1 MKKWILVLIAACNM
15 LPSTAQID
23 SDLANRLQ
31 FSLDSV
37 CSIYRIKG
45 ATAAVL
51 IPGQGIWEGT
61 YGVSTTGNPVTKQM
75 AFGMGSNTKTFVSAL
90 LIKMQTQGLLSLDD
104 TIGKWIQGYPN
115 INGSATIRQC
125 INHTAG
131 LGEYLSASINDSL
144 LLKPSKIWAL
154 NEILLLVDTPRFAP
168 CTSWS
173 YSNSGYVIVGIIIE
187 AVTGKPYAQVM
198 REMLLEP
205 ARYNHTFFYGE
216 NNNTPVVNQ
225 WTMNLGGNR
234 LTEMNTHPLN
244 FIAQLFSL
252 ANTAG
257 GMMSTAKENV
267 QFWYDVTKGEL
278 LLPAERK
285 ELLTMQPIGSG
296 SEYGLGIF
304 RYNRMFNNRTFYS
317 HGGTFIGFIN
327 ENVVDT
333 LSGVAISVMT
343 NQDSITN
350 SRLLASI
357 IPPLHRHTL
366 EFPAVGLSSNPA
378 MLQADIYPNPA
389 TEKIYIRSA
398 NALHE
403 LEFKLFGTDGRV
415 LMNGEFE
422 HEWIDVA
429 HLQNGIYLLQIQNTQ
444 NGAVMH
450 KRVMIK

>member
-1 MKKWILVLIAACNM
+1 MVAACSM

-23 SDLANRLQ
+23 ADLANRLQ
-31 FSLDSV
+31 FSFDSV
-37 CSIYRIKG
+37 CAVYRIKG

-51 IPGQGIWEGT
+51 VPGQGIWEGT
-61 YGVSTTGNPVTKQM
+61 YGISTTGVPVTKEM

-90 LIKMQTQGLLSLDD
+90 LVKMQSQGLLSLDD
-104 TIGKWIQGYPN
+104 TIGKWIQGYPK

-154 NEILLLVDTPRFAP
+154 NEILLLVDTPEFTP
-168 CTSWS
+168 GTSWS

-205 ARYNHTFFYGE
+205 AGYNHTFFYGE
-216 NNNTPVVNQ
+216 TNNTPIVNQ

-234 LTEMNTHPLN
+234 LTEMNSYPLN

-257 GMMSTAKENV
+257 GMMSTAKENA
-267 QFWYDVTKGEL
+267 QFWYDIIKGEI
-278 LLPAERK
+278 LLPAERR
-285 ELLTMQPIGSG
+285 ELLTTRSIGG
-296 SEYGLGIF
+296 NNEYGLGVF
-304 RYNRMFNNRTFYS
+304 KYNRSFSNRTVYS
-317 HGGTFIGFIN
+317 HGGTFLGFIN
-327 ENVVDT
+327 ENVIDS

-350 SRLLASI
+350 ARLLASF
-357 IPPLHRHTL
+357 IPPLHRQTL
-366 EFPAVGLSSNPA
+366 GFGAVGLHTTTKTLHAS
-378 MLQADIYPNPA
+378 IYPNPA
-389 TEKIYIRSA
+389 SDKIHIRTTDA
-398 NALHE
+398 KQE
-403 LEFKLFGTDGRV
+403 MQYQLFGTDGKLWKFGSIQNEMIDISGLQSGLYLLHLQDTQTGAVAQKRV
-415 LMNGEFE
+415 L
-422 HEWIDVA
+422 V
-429 HLQNGIYLLQIQNTQ
+429 
-444 NGAVMH
+444 
-450 KRVMIK
+450 K